1 MANEDCVAD
10 VSGQIRRSAE
20 GGVTSMRVAIT
31 FGNEARLGSVPS
43 GARRGGD
50 RIGAESGVARFARL
64 ACCSPAAATSIRS
77 SMEKATRAATKWT
90 TPGRTRAD
98 RLLREALA
106 ADLPVFAICRG
117 LQMFNVVCGGTLIQ
131 HLPSS
136 NVHRQRPPGVRKPG
150 SIPRRMRSEF
160 GRTLGCRIRSARVG
174 MASTHGIIKR
184 SSRLGEGLIV
194 SAIADDGVIEAVE
207 YSNARFAVAVQ
218 WHPEDRIFVSAA
230 DLKLFEAFA
239 AALAS
244 PRALHQVID

>member
-1 MANEDCVAD
+1 
-10 VSGQIRRSAE
+10 
-20 GGVTSMRVAIT
+20 MRVAIT
-31 FGNEARLGSVPS
+31 FGNAARLGPYLVALEAV
-43 GARRGGD
+43 GIEAARNPESLDSLAGLLLTGGSD
-50 RIGAESGVARFARL
+50 INPKQYGESNKGSDEVDDARDER
-64 ACCSPAAATSIRS
+64 
-77 SMEKATRAATKWT
+77 E
-90 TPGRTRAD
+90 D

-136 NVHRQRPPGVRKPG
+136 NVHRQRPPRGAEAGKHPAAHEIGVRPDTRLSDTIG
-150 SIPRRMRSEF
+150 S
-160 GRTLGCRIRSARVG
+160 GR
-174 MASTHGIIKR
+174 HGVNSR
-184 SSRLGEGLIV
+184 HHQAVDRLGEGLIV